1 MVELRGR
8 AASRARRLAGTLAG
22 AAAALALVACGGG
35 VEGTVVAKTHEG
47 GYDYGCQAGGTMS
60 SPVAV
65 PAWGVCAAP
74 KCWRLIVQDNDGNR
88 SEPCVDRAVYDRIRV
103 GDFWHERTDG

>member
-1 MVELRGR
+1 M
-8 AASRARRLAGTLAG
+8 SRARRLFG
-22 AAAALALVACGGG
+22 ALVAITVAAFALVACGG
-35 VEGTVVAKTHEG
+35 VEGTVVAKTYKG
-47 GYDYGCQAGGTMS
+47 GYDYGCRAGGTMT

-74 KCWRLIVQDNDGNR
+74 KCWRLVVQDSDGTT
-88 SEPCVDRAVYDRIRV
+88 SEPCVDRAVYDHTRV